1 MWERTERRFH
11 DAVEGVAGAGKL
23 GTTSASPSI
32 SFALSPARASIH
44 ARSAAIGCS
53 SSSSL
58 SPLTPAERST
68 FISSGTRSAQ
78 IFQVRCRLRLAPF
91 SMACGPWRLKSVPSA
106 SKKSLFNDLRV
117 ASNDPPGFRK
127 RTDFILSTD
136 DRRPYCLPRRGNRGL
151 MQHRKEPPLIASLYR

>member
-1 MWERTERRFH
+1 MNTQNR
-11 DAVEGVAGAGKL
+11 V
-23 GTTSASPSI
+23 
-32 SFALSPARASIH
+32 RAQ
-44 ARSAAIGCS
+44 ASAAILVG
-53 SSSSL
+53 
-58 SPLTPAERST
+58 
-68 FISSGTRSAQ
+68 
-78 IFQVRCRLRLAPF
+78 FQVRCRLRLAPF

-151 MQHRKEPPLIASLYR
+151 MQHRKEPPLIASLYRRGPSVGYPRPGMAVNFEDVHDAFPDCFVLECFLDRH

>member
-1 MWERTERRFH
+1 VWERTERRFH
-11 DAVEGVAGAGKL
+11 DAVEGEPLNPRRTLDLHLPRHQK
-23 GTTSASPSI
+23 
-32 SFALSPARASIH
+32 RAD
-44 ARSAAIGCS
+44 
-53 SSSSL
+53 
-58 SPLTPAERST
+58 
-68 FISSGTRSAQ
+68 
-78 IFQVRCRLRLAPF
+78 FQVRCRLRLAPF